1 MLSNEI
7 NNVVVFVA
15 DSLRWEYLPK
25 EINKKGITFKTVAAG
40 GKTVHSFPTLSTG
53 LRPQAFGI
61 ESWGD
66 TLPAD
71 VNSIYDIGNLH
82 TGFYNAGM
90 SAEVLPLVLGAEG
103 LTELAELDP
112 PFFYIE
118 RDNSPHVPHAGYDNH
133 QQYLADRA
141 GNLDQIR
148 ADYRKSI
155 EKSKSLFENRLRELK
170 SQGLL
175 SETLVIYTSDHGE
188 LFGEYGELL
197 HGSPLC
203 PELVYIPAVFI
214 HPSLSKKDFHVD
226 PQKSIIEQV
235 DITKTVLSLFSESL
249 QGVEGTDILSESRD
263 RAYGHSFANV
273 SHRGITFYRAN
284 SIWWYDSGYVFAEN
298 RRIERFLY
306 PFAYSLKAA
315 NRKHIRRNLPQ
326 LLRYY
331 PKSSHTFGNP
341 PMEKSEAET
350 ALNELLSD
358 LNERTSVKMEL
369 DEQAKE
375 TLKHLGYHPE

>member
-1 MLSNEI
+1 MSDEI
-7 NNVVVFVA
+7 NNVFLFVA
-15 DSLRWEYLPK
+15 DSLRWDYLPDQ
-25 EINKKGITFKTVAAG
+25 IASKGTVFKTVAAG
-40 GKTVHSFPTLSTG
+40 SKTVHTFPTLATG
-53 LRPQAFGI
+53 LYPQEYGI

-66 TLPAD
+66 TLPED
-71 VNSIYDIGNLH
+71 VDSIYDVESLNA
-82 TGFYNAGM
+82 GFYSAGM
-90 SAEVLPLVLGAEG
+90 TAEILPSILGAEEM
-103 LTELAELDP
+103 TELSELDP

-118 RDNSPHVPHAGYDNH
+118 RDSSPHVPHAGYDNH
-133 QQYLADRA
+133 QQYLADRV
-141 GNLDQIR
+141 GNLDQMR
-148 ADYRKSI
+148 ADYRETI
-155 EKSKSLFENRLRELK
+155 EDSKAIFEERLQELENRN
-170 SQGLL
+170 LL
-175 SETLVIYTSDHGE
+175 DETLVIYTSDHGE

-197 HGSPLC
+197 HSSPLC
-203 PELVYIPAVFI
+203 PELVYVPAVFI
-214 HPSLSKKDFHVD
+214 NPSLSGEDFYVD
-226 PQKSIIEQV
+226 ASTEIIEQV
-235 DITKTVLSLFSESL
+235 DMIKTAFSLLGEPL

-263 RAYGHSFANV
+263 RAYGHSFANI

-375 TLKHLGYHPE
+375 ILEDLGYHPE